1 MTIRKKTAPNGTRVY
16 YIDGTPHPSVTT
28 VLGIVGGK
36 GLINWAVK
44 ETADYLE
51 LELSRAKPYEVKFL
65 LPDIIQTARN
75 RHHHL
80 RNAGGAR
87 GTDLHKIAETVFR
100 GKKVPENRLED
111 PVVDRMVEKLV
122 AWRDEWGFETLTYA
136 DDLGIEKE
144 TVEIPVYSKEH
155 GFAGTADLIGRSS
168 EGTLMLLDLKTGK
181 SVHKTMALQM
191 AAYAHAYGEMTS
203 EYDEDGNYIEGSG
216 QYPELCMVL
225 HVLPTG
231 NVKEKHILDAPACEL
246 HFQKFLNILEFYKW
260 YVQ

>member
-51 LELSRAKPYEVKFL
+51 LELSRAKPYEVKYL
-65 LPDIIQTARN
+65 LPDVLQTARN

-87 GTDLHKIAETVFR
+87 GTDLHKIAETVFK

-111 PVVDRMVEKLV
+111 PVVDRMVEKLE
-122 AWRDEWGFETLTYA
+122 AWRTEWQFETLTFT

-144 TVEIPVYSKEH
+144 TVEIPVYSTEH
-155 GFAGTADLIGRSS
+155 GFAGTTDLIGRNKD
-168 EGTLMLLDLKTGK
+168 GTLMLLDLKTGK
-181 SVHKTMALQM
+181 SLYKTVELQL
-191 AAYAHAYGEMTS
+191 AAYAIAYGEMTG
-203 EYDEDGNYIEGSG
+203 ET
-216 QYPELCMVL
+216 PELCMAL

-231 NVKEKHILDAPACEL
+231 NVKEKNILDKPL
-246 HFQKFLNILEFYKW
+246 IDDRFDKFLSLLKFYRW
-260 YVQ
+260 YA